1 MSIEKI
7 PAIQGYIK
15 DVEQQLEGV
24 TVTTQEEL
32 ATASA
37 FRMQVAERHKKVEAL
52 RKAAVEPH
60 NKIVKE
66 YNAAFKNELDK
77 LDRIKRGI
85 DAKID
90 QFIKVEELRALEAQ
104 RKAEEARR
112 QAEAEAAKEAER
124 LRAEARA
131 KEEAA
136 QNASAEEA
144 AKLRA
149 EAAAAEEQ
157 AQEEVFAAAL
167 QAMPA
172 EQAQTTVRTEHG
184 TVSRKLVWDY
194 EITDEET
201 FLRQRPDLC
210 TPDPKKIRA
219 WIMETKTAVESEG
232 IRVFQKGQI
241 SGR

>member
-37 FRMQVAERHKKVEAL
+37 FRMQVAERYKKVETL

-104 RKAEEARR
+104 RKADEARK

-194 EITDEET
+194 EITDEEA
-201 FLRQRPDLC
+201 FVRQRPDLC

-219 WIMETKTAVESEG
+219 WIMETKVAVDSEG